1 MKTMTRK
8 LLFLIVIVLAGV
20 SLAACETG
28 PVKQDWRNVGSKPFH
43 GVPVPA
49 DAEKIKSD
57 SLGQASGRWGG
68 AYANDMTMDEAA
80 KWYEK
85 KLAAAGLKFEKLP
98 EKPADEGYTIFNMTK
113 GGEQLKVVIVSDANK
128 TGVNIQVTGEPAR

>member
-1 MKTMTRK
+1 MKTITK
-8 LLFLIVIVLAGV
+8 GLLFLIVVMLAVALLAG
-20 SLAACETG
+20 CETG
-28 PVKQDWRNVGSKPFH
+28 AAKKDWRSVGSKPFH

-57 SLGQASGRWGG
+57 SLGQGSGRWGG
-68 AYANDMTMDEAA
+68 AYANEMTMAEAA

-113 GGEQLKVVIVSDANK
+113 GAEQLQVVIVSDTNK
-128 TGVNIQVTGEPAR
+128 TGVNIQVTGEPAN